1 MNDIELAHKLE
12 ALNEYTN
19 NRRHELHDS
28 DAKPDLGEEIGKALQ
43 AIGLNPASGAR
54 LVFEVFEALA
64 ADPEAKINNIVVTL
78 GEGDKRKTFALNK
91 QDGERSENNHF

>member
-1 MNDIELAHKLE
+1 MNEIELAQKLA
-12 ALNEYTN
+12 ALNEYT

-28 DAKPDLGEEIGKALQ
+28 DAKPDLGELWKALQ
-43 AIGLNPASGAR
+43 AVGLNPASGVR
-54 LVFEVFEALA
+54 LVFEVTEALA

-91 QDGERSENNHF
+91 QEGAHSENDHF

>member
-43 AIGLNPASGAR
+43 AIGLSLRR
-54 LVFEVFEALA
+54 LLL
-64 ADPEAKINNIVVTL
+64 TL
-78 GEGDKRKTFALNK
+78 KPRLTT
-91 QDGERSENNHF
+91 SW